1 MLTLPSQLSF
11 INLFSFHVAL
21 GIQCTQ
27 LIMES
32 SNPLRTLTQ
41 LSQNFPRYATAIAR
55 RVIVKE
61 EVQLE
66 VSMNHMSARPGFDM
80 VWLNGATVQEKDM
93 NPFA

>member
-1 MLTLPSQLSF
+1 
-11 INLFSFHVAL
+11 
-21 GIQCTQ
+21 
-27 LIMES
+27 MES

-80 VWLNGATVQEKDM
+80 IWLNGATVQEKDM